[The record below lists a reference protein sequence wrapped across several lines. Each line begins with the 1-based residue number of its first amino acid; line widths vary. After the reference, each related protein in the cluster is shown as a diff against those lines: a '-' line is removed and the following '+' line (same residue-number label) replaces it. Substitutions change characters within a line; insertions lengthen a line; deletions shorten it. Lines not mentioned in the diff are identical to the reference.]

1 MPPLFSCQSLNKS
14 FFSRTLFRNISLTLE
29 EGERIGLIGPNG
41 SGKSTLMKIIVGTE
55 KPDSG
60 NVAPRRGIRMEYVPQ
75 EDAFPAGSTVAEVL
89 DKALESTSLEAYE
102 RDMEVSIV
110 LAKFGFQEPHQVV
123 DTLSGGWRKRLAI
136 ARALI
141 REPELLLLDEPTN
154 HLDIEGILWLERLLA
169 SANYA
174 VLVISHDRYFLESVA
189 TRLVEL
195 SSTYPDGYLSVDG
208 TYSDF
213 LIRKEEFL
221 AAQNQLQHTLNKQAV
236 REVAWLRHGAPA
248 RSTKSKYRIEAAG
261 KLLDE
266 LASVTFRNN
275 QGKAVDIDFSATQR
289 KANELLVAKAVSK
302 AMGGRTLFRDLN
314 ISLSHKDRLGL
325 IGSNGSG
332 KTTLL
337 RLLTDELQPDSG
349 VIRRADNLRVVR
361 FDQNRAT
368 LDKKVSLRQALSP
381 NSDFVPFQGGSIH
394 VAGWASRFLFRSEQL
409 EQPVGAL
416 SGGEQAR
423 VLIARLM
430 LEPADVLILDEPTND
445 LDIPSLEMLEE
456 SLLEFPGAV
465 ILVTHDRYL
474 LDRVSTQLLALEE
487 DGKTAYYAEYAQW
500 EEKNEPVKEVFSRS
514 NPYAKPMPK
523 PSEKSLRR
531 LSTAEKRELE
541 GMEETIL
548 LAEGDVKALQAR
560 LQDPEI
566 VSDHLRMEMI
576 WKAIQGAEE
585 RVAALYVR
593 WEELEA
599 RK

>member
-14 FFSRTLFRNISLTLE
+14 FFARTLFRNISLTLE
-29 EGERIGLIGPNG
+29 EGERVGLIGPNG

-60 NVAPRRGIRMEYVPQ
+60 NVAPRRGLRMEYVPQ
-75 EDAFPAGSTVAEVL
+75 EDAFPAGSTVTEVL
-89 DKALESTSLEAYE
+89 DRALHTTSLESYE
-102 RDMEVSIV
+102 REMEINIT
-110 LAKFGFQEPHQVV
+110 LAKFGFEDGNQVV

-141 REPELLLLDEPTN
+141 KEPELLLLDEPTN
-154 HLDIEGILWLERLLA
+154 HLDIEGILWLERLL
-169 SANYA
+169 SGANYS
-174 VLVISHDRYFLESVA
+174 VLVISHDRYFLEGVS
-189 TRLVEL
+189 TRLIEL
-195 SSTYPDGYLSVDG
+195 SSSYPDGYLSVDG

-221 AAQNQLQHTLNKQAV
+221 SAQSQLQHTLNKQAV
-236 REVAWLRHGAPA
+236 REVAWLRQGAPA

-266 LASVTFRNN
+266 LANVTFRNN

-289 KANELLVAKAVSK
+289 RANELLVAKAVSK
-302 AMGGRTLFRDLN
+302 ALGGKTLFRNLN

-332 KTTLL
+332 KTTLI
-337 RLLTDELQPDSG
+337 RLLTGDLQPDSG
-349 VIRRADNLRVVR
+349 EIRRADTLRVVR

-368 LDKKVSLRQALSP
+368 LDKKLSLRNALSP

-430 LEPADVLILDEPTND
+430 VEPADVLILDEPTND
-445 LDIPSLEMLEE
+445 LDIPSLEMLED
-456 SLLEFPGAV
+456 SLMEFPGAV

-487 DGKTAYYAEYAQW
+487 DGKTTYYAEYAQW
-500 EEKNEPVKEVFSRS
+500 QEKNAPVKEPVSR
-514 NPYAKPMPK
+514 YAQPAKAAPK
-523 PSEKSLRR
+523 PSEKALRR
-531 LSTAEKRELE
+531 LSTAEKRELDN
-541 GMEETIL
+541 MEETIL
-548 LAEGDVKALQAR
+548 AAETEVETLQAR
-560 LQDPEI
+560 LQDSDI
-566 VSDHLRMEMI
+566 VSDHLRMEQA
-576 WKAIQGAEE
+576 WKAIQEAQR
-585 RVAALYVR
+585 RVAAHYTR